1 MSTAPSIVTP
11 NTTMPNRN
19 RGAALLIALFIAA
32 LASVTATSL
41 MWRQQLWLKQH
52 QQRSDYAQARTLV
65 IAGADWAKLI
75 LRNDALRSSVDHLG
89 EEWAI
94 RLPAIPVE
102 NGEISGFIVDQ
113 QGLFNFNNLFDKDQS
128 IAEQTKFRRL
138 LAILQLPGELAEAT
152 YFSQALL
159 RYAELAESRGFTATS
174 RQILQPYLSTLPRTT
189 PLNVNTAPAE
199 VLAAAIEGLQLEE
212 ARKIV
217 AERRVFY
224 DLNAFRARLPRPHLR
239 AANNEFTV
247 QSQFYFLNIT
257 ARQGTTR
264 VYLQALVQREGTSWP
279 KTIWQ
284 TIE

>member
-1 MSTAPSIVTP
+1 MSTTS
-11 NTTMPNRN
+11 NTMPNRN
-19 RGAALLIALFIAA
+19 RGAALLIALIIAA

-52 QQRSDYAQARTLV
+52 QQRSDYAQARALA

-75 LRNDALRSSVDHLG
+75 LRNDTLRSSVDHLG

-94 RLPAIPVE
+94 RLPAIPIE
-102 NGEISGFIVDQ
+102 NGEVSGFMVDQ
-113 QGLFNFNNLFDKDQS
+113 QGLLNFNNLFDKGQS
-128 IAEQTKFRRL
+128 FAAEQAKFRRL
-138 LAILQLPGELAEAT
+138 LAVLQLPDELAETA
-152 YFSQALL
+152 YFNQPLL
-159 RYAELAESRGFTATS
+159 RYAELAESRRFTAAS
-174 RQILQPYLSTLPRTT
+174 RQALQPYLSTLPRAT

-224 DLNAFRARLPRPHLR
+224 DLNAFRARLPRSHLR

-264 VYLQALVQREGTSWP
+264 VYLQALVQREGTNWP